1 MQGPRPARPWRPGQP
16 ARPFL
21 GDSVFT
27 SDRWRG
33 RAVPVRRFSGGH
45 GAADRAWRPPC
56 TCSCGARDPRRLP
69 LSLPGPCAE
78 TRPAD
83 GPVNQH
89 GVPGTGVGGRST
101 DIRRVNTTSHLGVA
115 FYACRCLRLE
125 EGEAFVYRHSSVS
138 FQCLKQYV
146 ELLIKEGLETAISC
160 PDAACPKQ
168 GQLQD
173 SEARAGVTGFGGGR
187 GGPACLPGCRGPR
200 AR

>member
-1 MQGPRPARPWRPGQP
+1 MHLLVWCPGPSPPPLVLAG
-16 ARPFL
+16 
-21 GDSVFT
+21 
-27 SDRWRG
+27 
-33 RAVPVRRFSGGH
+33 AVCRDPTRRRSCEP
-45 GAADRAWRPPC
+45 AWRPWN
-56 TCSCGARDPRRLP
+56 G
-69 LSLPGPCAE
+69 G
-78 TRPAD
+78 
-83 GPVNQH
+83 
-89 GVPGTGVGGRST
+89 GGRST
-101 DIRRVNTTSHLGVA
+101 DIRRVNTASHLGVASGRTVWRVA

-173 SEARAGVTGFGGGR
+173 SEARAGVTGFGGVPGR
-187 GGPACLPGCRGPR
+187 PACLPGCRGPR